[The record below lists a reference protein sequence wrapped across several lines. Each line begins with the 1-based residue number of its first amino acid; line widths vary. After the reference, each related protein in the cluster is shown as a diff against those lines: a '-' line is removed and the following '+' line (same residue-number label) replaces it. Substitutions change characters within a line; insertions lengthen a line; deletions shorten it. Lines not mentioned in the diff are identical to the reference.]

1 MLLYIGEKEY
11 LIKRISD
18 NPHSPNE
25 YRINGIVSNLDEFY
39 RLFDIQKNNKL
50 YISKENRV
58 NLW

>member
-1 MLLYIGEKEY
+1 M
-11 LIKRISD
+11 D

-39 RLFDIQKNNKL
+39 ELFDIQENNKL
-50 YISKENRV
+50 YIDKKDRV